1 MENKNKDDTKTFSES
16 LLTLENRKLL
26 KLTGVEKIFETNENK
41 LQLKVAG
48 SNLFIF
54 GLSLSVEKL
63 DVNSGILEIS
73 GEINELKYSEQNLS
87 KKNFIKKIFKL

>member
-87 KKNFIKKIFKL
+87 KTNFIKKIFK